1 MAFKDLTLFNCFVQ
15 ADFVRGFRYLD
26 DAGKI
31 MNRWDD
37 EFPKKSVGIE
47 GLHMQNPTAAHLIEA
62 RIDVTKAWISI
73 RKPPT
78 ITFAMDHGYN
88 FIEEVSSI
96 LGVEHFKRT
105 AMRLQYIHPLE
116 TGSPT
121 AQRLA
126 AMMVPKVGN
135 IFENS
140 GEVSVVDFSV
150 RIDDPI
156 LSSRVAIGVIKKD
169 EEGQHPDDF
178 PPYALIFDAD
188 LFSLERI
195 EATRASLILKR
206 IPGWIDKQLRPLVEE
221 CMESV
226 L

>member
-1 MAFKDLTLFNCFVQ
+1 
-15 ADFVRGFRYLD
+15 
-26 DAGKI
+26 
-31 MNRWDD
+31 
-37 EFPKKSVGIE
+37 
-47 GLHMQNPTAAHLIEA
+47 
-62 RIDVTKAWISI
+62 
-73 RKPPT
+73 
-78 ITFAMDHGYN
+78 
-88 FIEEVSSI
+88 
-96 LGVEHFKRT
+96 
-105 AMRLQYIHPLE
+105 
-116 TGSPT
+116 
-121 AQRLA
+121 
-126 AMMVPKVGN
+126 MVPKVGN